1 MLLLLTLK
9 RKIREKEKRELI
21 RPKIALRTIKLAL
34 SLTPGAKQDAILLV
48 ILVTRK
54 DIYLKIRSTRSML
67 IRPGTSLKRLRL
79 RKTLLLL
86 YAI

>member
-21 RPKIALRTIKLAL
+21 RPKRALRTIKLAL
-34 SLTPGAKQDAILLV
+34 SLTLGAKQDAILLV

-54 DIYLKIRSTRSML
+54 DICLKIR
-67 IRPGTSLKRLRL
+67 G
-79 RKTLLLL
+79 
-86 YAI
+86 A